1 MFRKIDTFLLCLIVT
16 IIIATVFPCTGNGV
30 KFFQDLAVFVIGL
43 MFFFQGARLSRRA
56 IIEGM
61 INWRIHLAILTC
73 TFVVFPVIGTGL
85 HALFPRVLST
95 DTWTGLLFLCCLPST
110 VQSSIAFTS
119 IGQGNVAAAICSAT
133 MSNILGIFITPI
145 LTGLVVHHSAATQ
158 GGVTSIMLQLLLPF
172 MLGQMAQPWIGPW
185 VHRYRQL
192 VSLSDR
198 GSILIVVYTAFSE
211 AVTQGLWHRV
221 PPLQIGYI
229 LLADSL
235 LLFLV
240 LVLTTFGSRLL
251 GFSRRDEV
259 AIVFCGSKKTLA
271 SGVPMANVLFAGPMV
286 GIIVL
291 PLMIYHQLQLF
302 VCATL
307 ARRYARHAQ
316 DAKARDIAHQT

>member
-73 TFVVFPVIGTGL
+73 TFVAFPVIGTGF
-85 HALFPRVLST
+85 HALFPQALSA
-95 DTWTGLLFLCCLPST
+95 DIWTGLLFLCCLPST

-307 ARRYARHAQ
+307 ARRYARSAP

>member
-1 MFRKIDTFLLCLIVT
+1 MFRKIDTFLLCLVAT
-16 IIIATVFPCTGNGV
+16 ILIATFFPCTGNGIN
-30 KFFQDLAVFVIGL
+30 FFQTLAIIVIGV

-56 IIEGM
+56 IIDGM
-61 INWRIHLAILTC
+61 TNWRLHLAILGC
-73 TFVVFPVIGTGL
+73 TFMAFPLLGMGF
-85 HALFPRVLST
+85 HALFPTFLDT

-133 MSNILGIFITPI
+133 MSNIMGIFITPL
-145 LTGLVVHHSAATQ
+145 LTGLVVHQSASTQ
-158 GGVTSIMLQLLLPF
+158 GGITSIMLQLLLPF
-172 MLGQMAQPWIGPW
+172 MLGQMAQPWIGGW
-185 VHRYRQL
+185 VHRYKQ
-192 VSLSDR
+192 VISMTDR
-198 GSILIVVYTAFSE
+198 ASILIVVYTAFSE
-211 AVTQGLWHRV
+211 AVVQGLWHRV
-221 PPLQIGYI
+221 PAAQIGRIMVADSI
-229 LLADSL
+229 LLL
-235 LLFLV
+235 TV

-291 PLMIYHQLQLF
+291 PLMIYHQIQLF

-307 ARRYARHAQ
+307 ARRYARSATGVRT
-316 DAKARDIAHQT
+316 DGIARQT